1 MRRRLFVFVEM
12 NSLLSIILWLTLTV
26 NGSVYVF
33 GSILDRDLDF
43 QSSVIHAPEALG
55 HFPGFSQRAAGDIQ
69 PDVIP
74 ETGRLLDKSIAF
86 PLSDRVA
93 ITTTVAGRCW
103 AMRVRRPT
111 VRTPCQKAT
120 GSPDQK

>member
-55 HFPGFSQRAAGDIQ
+55 HFPGFSQRAAG
-69 PDVIP
+69 
-74 ETGRLLDKSIAF
+74 
-86 PLSDRVA
+86 
-93 ITTTVAGRCW
+93 RCW

-120 GSPDQK
+120 GSPDPK